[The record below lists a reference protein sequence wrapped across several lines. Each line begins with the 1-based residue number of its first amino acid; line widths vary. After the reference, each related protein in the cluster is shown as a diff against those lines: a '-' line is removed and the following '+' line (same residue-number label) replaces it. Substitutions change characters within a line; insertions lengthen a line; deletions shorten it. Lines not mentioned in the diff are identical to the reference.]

1 MSARISLNVGRE
13 KSLLRKHPWIFSKA
27 INKIKG
33 KPMLGDTV
41 DVFDSK
47 GNWLA
52 KGAYS
57 QYFKRQ
63 DLIFLRVHIHLNLKL
78 ELESGALTSI
88 KKSIGIFSLIS
99 YKRHKLD
106 VTGLLPKVN

>member
-1 MSARISLNVGRE
+1 MSARIYLNVGRE

-33 KPMLGDTV
+33 RPMPGDTV
-41 DVFDSK
+41 DLIDNK

-57 QYFKRQ
+57 PDSQ
-63 DLIFLRVHIHLNLKL
+63 IRVRVWSFDENPRMF
-78 ELESGALTSI
+78 T
-88 KKSIGIFSLIS
+88 
-99 YKRHKLD
+99 
-106 VTGLLPKVN
+106 